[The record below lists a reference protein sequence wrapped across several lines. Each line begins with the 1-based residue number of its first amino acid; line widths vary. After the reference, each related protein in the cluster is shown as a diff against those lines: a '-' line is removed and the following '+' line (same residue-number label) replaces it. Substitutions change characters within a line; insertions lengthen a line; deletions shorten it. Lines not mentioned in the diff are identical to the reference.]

1 MARGALFLPAALAG
15 VCLGILG
22 QDGGAIA
29 PGLVAPLAVGG
40 VLLATGAAAARRT
53 ALFVAGV
60 LVLGA
65 AVGAWRGADAALPD
79 GPGSLAA
86 LADGGVDAEWRISGT
101 VQDEPRPRGERQQVV
116 LAEVSVAGPDG
127 REASAPGRLLVWVP
141 RAVLVGSGD
150 RLAFDGDLEPP
161 RDFDG
166 FAYREY
172 LARQGIGATAAA
184 FRVEVTAEGAPGPL
198 AELRGTLL
206 RGLNGLIPEPEGAL
220 AAGILLGV
228 RTGIA
233 PEVSDAFATAGLTHV
248 VAISGWNIAIVA
260 AVAGALTRPLLRLPG
275 GRVGALGVAATAV
288 GGYVLLTGASPSVVR
303 AALMSAGLLAARLDG
318 SRAHAIAALMLAA
331 LAMLVAAPPVLWDVG
346 FQLSALATAGLIWF
360 GAGMEARLA
369 RWPALV
375 REPVALTLAAQLT
388 TLPVVLLN
396 FERLSLVSPAA
407 NVLVVPL
414 VPLVML
420 CAAIAAVVGTA
431 VDPAAVP
438 ILGDALAWAAG
449 GAAWLYLRLM
459 ILAGQLA
466 AAVPLASVELTAPSW
481 LAAAWYP
488 LLIVVHRRMPPA
500 ERVAAELPV
509 GGAGRALRPVPVAS
523 ATLLALALLTLA
535 TQPDGRLHLVMLDVG
550 QGDAILVRAP
560 SGATMLIDGGP
571 DPDVAARR
579 VGEALP
585 FWQRRIDVVVLTHPH
600 EDHVA
605 GLVPVLERYRV
616 GLVLEPGRVYD
627 NPTYPRFRGLA
638 AMEPGARLAVA
649 RAGQRYALDATT
661 SLAVLF
667 PADADAAASLPEGD
681 INNASIV
688 ALLEHGGFRALLT
701 GDAEG
706 PVETL
711 LLERGALGPVDV
723 LKVGHHGSDS
733 STSPALLAALR
744 PRLALISAGAGNEY
758 GHPHRVTLEKLATI
772 PGLTILRTDR
782 DGTVELVVEGAVI
795 GVERRGLGDT
805 GSIGPWPSPP
815 SIARRSSWPGTRC
828 RRGSCGTRAA
838 YSASRPRRRASSRR
852 RGSRWTRPSSRSPPC
867 CTTWTSPKPADRSAT
882 ALRRPR
888 GWWSSAGRSWR
899 SRSPRTRS
907 PPCWTRS
914 ATREAGRR

>member
-1 MARGALFLPAALAG
+1 MAPAALLLPAGLAG

-22 QDGGAIA
+22 QDAGVVA
-29 PGLVAPLAVGG
+29 PGVAAPLAMGG
-40 VLLATGAAAARRT
+40 VLLATGAAAARRN
-53 ALFVAGV
+53 ALFVI
-60 LVLGA
+60 GA
-65 AVGAWRGADAALPD
+65 VAVGLALGAWRGADTTLPA

-86 LADGGVDAEWRISGT
+86 LADGGAGAEWRISGT

-116 LAEVSVAGPDG
+116 LGGVSLAGADG
-127 REASAPGRLLVWVP
+127 GAVPAAGRLLVWLP

-172 LARQGIGATAAA
+172 LARQGIGATASA
-184 FRVEVTAEGAPGPL
+184 FRVEVTAEGSPGPL
-198 AELRGTLL
+198 AELRGALL
-206 RGLNGLIPEPEGAL
+206 RGLNGLIPEPEAAL

-228 RTGIA
+228 RAGIA

-275 GRVGALGVAATAV
+275 GRVVALGAAAMAV

-303 AALMSAGLLAARLDG
+303 AALMSAGLVAALLGG
-318 SRAHAIAALMLAA
+318 SRAHAIGALMLAA

-396 FERLSLVSPAA
+396 FERLSLISPAA

-420 CAAIAAVVGTA
+420 FAALAAVVGAA
-431 VDPAAVP
+431 VDPVAVP
-438 ILGDALAWAAG
+438 GLGDVLAWAAG

-466 AAVPLASVELTAPSW
+466 AAVPLASVELAAPSW

-488 LLIVVHRRMPPA
+488 LLVLVHRRMPA
-500 ERVAAELPV
+500 ADGVAAELPV
-509 GGAGRALRPVPVAS
+509 GGAGRVLRPLPLAA
-523 ATLLALALLTLA
+523 ATLLAVALLTLA

-560 SGATMLIDGGP
+560 SGATLLVDGGP
-571 DPDVAARR
+571 DPDLAARR

-616 GLVLEPGRVYD
+616 GLVLEPGRDYD
-627 NPTYPRFRGLA
+627 NPTYPRFRALA
-638 AMEPGARLAVA
+638 AAEPSARLVAA
-649 RAGQRYALDATT
+649 RAGQRYALDPST
-661 SLAVLF
+661 SLVILF
-667 PADADAAASLPEGD
+667 PADADAAAPLPEGD
-681 INNASIV
+681 INNASVV
-688 ALLEHGGFRALLT
+688 ALLEHGSFRALLT
-701 GDAEG
+701 GDAEA
-706 PVETL
+706 PVEAL
-711 LLERGALGPVDV
+711 LLARGLLGPVDV

-733 STSPALLAALR
+733 SSTPAPIAALR
-744 PRLALISAGAGNEY
+744 PRVALVSAGAGNEY
-758 GHPHRVTLEKLATI
+758 GHPHRVTLETLEAI
-772 PGLTILRTDR
+772 PGLAVLRTDL
-782 DGTVELVVEGAVI
+782 DGTVELVVDAAGI
-795 GVERRGLGDT
+795 GVKRHGAGDP

-815 SIARRSSWPGTRC
+815 SIARRSSWPSTRC

-838 YSASRPRRRASSRR
+838 WRGSRPRRRGSSRR
-852 RGSRWTRPSSRSPPC
+852 RASRWTRPSSRSPPC
-867 CTTWTSPKPADRSAT
+867 CTTWTS
-882 ALRRPR
+882 RRP
-888 GWWSSAGRSWR
+888 AAPWR
-899 SRSPRTRS
+899 T
-907 PPCWTRS
+907 
-914 ATREAGRR
+914 A